1 MRNDGLCLL
10 VILSGCN
17 LGHDT
22 NLKAV
27 NFDPTAT
34 ITSHADG
41 AVLIEGR
48 PATFE
53 GLGSDPTQGV
63 EHLEAAWWLA
73 EAPICDWAPLGPGGE
88 TACSVNTLVPGEG
101 SLELM
106 VRDSAGATVSAVVVL
121 QVDATEP
128 PDVAIELPL
137 DGAVAYAD
145 QDLELAGSVSDDH
158 DTLDDLHIEWVSDV
172 DGSLGSGLSVLA
184 AVTPGDHLLTL
195 RAEDTVGRVGEDTVQ
210 VSVFPTNTPPLCEVT
225 APEDGGHGD
234 VSTTTVLEVFASDGE
249 DVPASLVVS
258 WESDVDG
265 ALGDAAV
272 DGGGVGTLD
281 VSGLSTGTHTLTAT
295 VTDSGGALCTDA
307 ITYVFGTAPVVTI
320 DTPLDGELV
329 GEGTLVSFSGSVS
342 DAEDPAELLAVSW
355 ESDLDGVLDTADAAT
370 DGTTAFDTSSL
381 SLGAHHITL
390 RAADQE
396 GLTGTDAIT
405 VSINGK
411 PGAPVV
417 SLSPDPA
424 VTSDDLVVSIDTPST
439 DPEGDTI
446 TYQYVWS
453 VDGVV
458 SAASSSA
465 TLPASATTR
474 DEVWSVVVT
483 PHDGLSDGPSA
494 AAARTVD
501 NSAPVMA
508 SVTLSPSPV
517 YEGDTLT
524 CTPAATDADGD
535 TVSYS
540 YAWTVNGGTVS
551 ATSSTLSSVDFDRG
565 DSVVC
570 TVTPTDGTDV
580 GVALASAAVTVDNT
594 APSIAAVSITPASP
608 AVTDDLSCT
617 YSGYADA
624 DGDSDAS
631 TFAWTVNGAAA
642 GTGSTLSTGSFT
654 AGDTI
659 TCTVTPDDG
668 TDTGTAVSDSVVA
681 DNTAPEIDSLAIS
694 PAAPGVS
701 DTLTCTATAS
711 DADGHTVTIAYEW
724 FVEGAVA
731 GTGSTLSGAFSK
743 GDTVTCIATPDDGTD
758 VGASASDSVTV
769 DNTAPVM
776 ASVTLSPDP
785 AVEGDTLTCSPSAT
799 DADGDTVSFT
809 YAWTV
814 SSSTISPTSSTLSS
828 AYFDRG
834 DTVSCIATPSD
845 GTDTGTAQSSN
856 TISVDNSAPSIS
868 AVSITPTSPAIT
880 DTLTCSY
887 SGFTDPDGD
896 TDASTYAWTVNGT
909 AAGTGSTLAAGA
921 FAAGDTI
928 TCTVT
933 PDDGT
938 DTGTPVADSVTAE
951 NTAPEVTSVTVTPT
965 TPTVSDTLT
974 CTATST
980 DADGDTVTLS
990 YAWTI
995 GGTTV
1000 GTTSTL
1006 SSAFSK
1012 GDTVTCTVTPH
1023 DGTESGTTGSDSVTV
1038 DNTAPVMASVT
1049 LSPDPAVEG
1058 DTLTCSPSATD
1069 ADGDTVSYAY
1079 AWTVSSTTIAPTSST
1094 LSSAYF
1100 DRGDT
1105 VTCTATPTDG
1115 TDSGTALSSN
1125 TISVDNSAPSISA
1138 VSITPTSPAI
1148 TDTLTCTYSGFS
1160 DPDGDSDAS
1169 TYAWTV
1175 NGVLAGTSTSLSPS
1189 SFSSGD
1195 TITCTVTPDDG
1206 TDTGTPVADSVTP
1219 SNTPPEVTSVT
1230 VTPTSPLVSDTLTCS
1245 ATSTDDDGDTVTL
1258 SYAWTI
1264 GGTTVGTSST
1274 LSSGFS
1280 SGDTVTCTVTPHDGT
1295 ESGTTGADSVTIGNS
1310 APEVTSVT
1318 ISPTAPTASDT
1329 LTCSAATTDPDGD
1342 TVTLSYAWAIGGTT
1356 VGTSSTLSSGY
1367 SRGDTVTCTVTPH
1380 DGTVAGASD
1389 ADSVVI
1395 DNTAPTVASVTITPS
1410 SPTVTDTLTVSYST
1424 ADADGDSVTVDY
1436 EWTVNGS
1443 VVSTASTL
1451 SGSSFDKHDSIVVT
1465 LTPDDG
1471 TDTGTAV
1478 SSSSV
1483 TAVNSPPEGLVTAID
1498 PDKYVLGFDD
1508 LWCYDDI
1515 APTDDDGDTV
1525 TYTITWE
1532 GDGLTYPDD
1541 FATATG
1547 PDTTLYTDDT
1557 VPVGDVSLAL
1567 EWSCTITPNDGEDD
1581 GTASTATATEDNL
1594 YAVGNSTP
1602 TGSGLTASQSYI
1614 ILQKVTITSTVTV
1627 EELGS
1632 NWYSLNGSPDIKMM
1646 LFDDNGGPDALIA
1659 ETALTPMV
1667 VGANEVPVTTPVS
1680 ISAGDYYVG
1689 YVYGGGSGSSSLDG
1703 TTGGSDTVWYT
1714 YHSYTSAL
1722 PDPLT
1727 GESSYTGQT
1736 LSLYVLV
1743 Q

>member
-880 DTLTCSY
+880 DTLTC
-887 SGFTDPDGD
+887 
-896 TDASTYAWTVNGT
+896 
-909 AAGTGSTLAAGA
+909 
-921 FAAGDTI
+921 
-928 TCTVT
+928 
-933 PDDGT
+933 
-938 DTGTPVADSVTAE
+938 
-951 NTAPEVTSVTVTPT
+951 
-965 TPTVSDTLT
+965 
-974 CTATST
+974 
-980 DADGDTVTLS
+980 
-990 YAWTI
+990 
-995 GGTTV
+995 
-1000 GTTSTL
+1000 
-1006 SSAFSK
+1006 
-1012 GDTVTCTVTPH
+1012 
-1023 DGTESGTTGSDSVTV
+1023 
-1038 DNTAPVMASVT
+1038 
-1049 LSPDPAVEG
+1049 
-1058 DTLTCSPSATD
+1058 
-1069 ADGDTVSYAY
+1069 
-1079 AWTVSSTTIAPTSST
+1079 
-1094 LSSAYF
+1094 
-1100 DRGDT
+1100 
-1105 VTCTATPTDG
+1105 
-1115 TDSGTALSSN
+1115 
-1125 TISVDNSAPSISA
+1125 
-1138 VSITPTSPAI
+1138 
-1148 TDTLTCTYSGFS
+1148 TYSGFS
-1160 DPDGDSDAS
+1160 DPDGDADAS

-1175 NGVLAGTSTSLSPS
+1175 NGVVAGTSTSLSPS